1 MKIQWLGHSAFKL
14 TGKNA
19 CVLIDPFL
27 TGNPSF
33 SGSLDEAAEG
43 VTHILLTH
51 AHNDHFG
58 DTLALIEKTGAQFI
72 SIFELADYVAA
83 KSGSHN
89 CVGMG
94 IGGRF
99 KAKGFAVTMVQA
111 FHSSSYKDPDGSVI
125 YGGMPTGLIVEMDGE
140 RVYHMGDTGL
150 FGDMALIAE
159 LAKPTVGIVPIGGH
173 FTMDAD
179 AAALAVNR
187 YFDFHTVIPCHY
199 GTFPVLAE
207 SAQPFAQKVEKGTVR
222 APEPME
228 TIEI

>member
-14 TGKNA
+14 TGDGA

-33 SGSLDEAAEG
+33 SGTFDEAAEG

-51 AHNDHFG
+51 GHNDHFG
-58 DTLALIEKTGAQFI
+58 DTFALLESTGAQFVAP
-72 SIFELADYVAA
+72 FELAEYVAA
-83 KSGSHN
+83 KSGSPN

-99 KAKGFAVTMVQA
+99 QAEGFAVSMVQA
-111 FHSSSYKDPDGSVI
+111 FHSSSYEEPEGGVI
-125 YGGMPTGLIVEMDGE
+125 YGGMPTGLIVEMDAH
-140 RVYHMGDTGL
+140 RIYHMGDTGL

-159 LAKPTVGIVPIGGH
+159 LAKPTIGIVPIGGH

-187 YFDFHTVIPCHY
+187 YFDFDTVIPCHY
-199 GTFPVLAE
+199 GTFPVLAQD
-207 SAQPFAQKVEKGTVR
+207 AKHFAQKVTKGKVLV
-222 APEPME
+222 PNPME
-228 TIEI
+228 TMVL